1 MFKFHVK
8 SGDFAEAMRKISIAI
23 PASAPKGGNDCIK
36 MVCYKNVKSVNKPIG
51 ILAAFDGKTQS
62 VSPFEIHDVSSEEQ
76 EIVVHISGKQALAA
90 ANAYAALEAGLEI
103 TIDKEVKISG
113 AGSKVTLQLGQ
124 EIVSLKADD
133 KWDIRIEAD
142 KEEFVNF
149 INFAASCYGE
159 EKGSRG
165 LHCVGIRLDEEK
177 KTMTA
182 VSSNGT
188 RCAYAETNRFTFCAA
203 KKKGKAEAKKEEEQK
218 ETNRQATVVIEG
230 KLLRNAVKNLVQKK
244 VTIGISDKKIQI
256 KSGTDVVIIL
266 TQEIPFPMDAVLE
279 VIKKCEKKGVWK
291 AKLSN
296 VFQALA
302 IYEIT
307 MEKPWV
313 EINKKGDTQIC
324 LQGKD
329 ELTTASIVCAQ
340 EGDVQ
345 RVVVDEREL
354 KNALSVFA
362 KDQEILVEMN
372 SADMPITIRQHEED
386 PNRIIV
392 LPIAGE

>member
-8 SGDFAEAMRKISIAI
+8 SQDFAEAMRKISIAI
-23 PASAPKGGNDCIK
+23 PASTPKGGNDGIK
-36 MVCYKNVKSVNKPIG
+36 MVCYKNVKGINKAIG
-51 ILAAFDGKTQS
+51 ILASFDGKIQS
-62 VSPFEIHDVSSEEQ
+62 VSPFEIYDVSSEEQ
-76 EIVVHISGKQALAA
+76 EIVVHISGKQALAT
-90 ANAYAALEAGLEI
+90 ANAYAALDASLEV
-103 TIDKEVKISG
+103 TIDKEVRISG

-133 KWDIRIEAD
+133 KWAMGIEAD
-142 KEEFVNF
+142 REEFVKF
-149 INFAASCYGE
+149 INFASSCYGE

-165 LHCVGIRLDEEK
+165 LHCVGIRIDKEK

-188 RCAYAETNRFTFCAA
+188 RCAYAETNRFSFCTT
-203 KKKGKAEAKKEEEQK
+203 KKKGKADTKKDEEQSR
-218 ETNRQATVVIEG
+218 ENSQVTVVIEG

-244 VTIGISDKKIQI
+244 VTVWINDKKVHI
-256 KSGTDVVIIL
+256 KSGSDAVIIL
-266 TQEIPFPMDAVLE
+266 TQEIPFPMDAVLD
-279 VIKKCEKKGVWK
+279 VVKKCKRKGAWK

-307 MEKPWV
+307 MEKPWL

-340 EGDVQ
+340 EGDVKK
-345 RVVVDEREL
+345 VVVDEKEL
-354 KNALSVFA
+354 KKALSVFA
-362 KDQEILVEMN
+362 KDQEILVEMQ
-372 SADMPITIRQHEED
+372 SEDRPIVARLHEED
-386 PNRIIV
+386 PNRVIV
-392 LPIAGE
+392 FPIAGE

>member
-8 SGDFAEAMRKISIAI
+8 SQDFAEAMRKISIAI
-23 PASAPKGGNDCIK
+23 PASTPKGGNDGIK
-36 MVCYKNVKSVNKPIG
+36 LVCYKNVQGKNKSLG
-51 ILAAFDGKTQS
+51 ILAAFDGKIQS

-76 EIVVHISGKQALAA
+76 EIVVHISGKQALAT
-90 ANAYAALEAGLEI
+90 ANAYAALDASLEV

-124 EIVSLKADD
+124 EIVSLRADD
-133 KWDIRIEAD
+133 KWAVEIEAD
-142 KEEFVNF
+142 GEAFINF
-149 INFAASCYGE
+149 INFASSCYGE

-165 LHCVGIRLDEEK
+165 LHCVGIRIDKEK
-177 KTMTA
+177 KAMTA

-188 RCAYAETNRFTFCAA
+188 RCAYAETKQFSIGSMSR
-203 KKKGKAEAKKEEEQK
+203 KGKKGTKKDEEQNEDNK
-218 ETNRQATVVIEG
+218 QVTVVIEG

-244 VTIGISDKKIQI
+244 VTVRISDKKVHI
-256 KSGTDVVIIL
+256 KSGSDAVVIL
-266 TQEIPFPMDAVLE
+266 TQEIPFPMDAVLD
-279 VIKKCEKKGVWK
+279 VVKKCERKGAWK
-291 AKLSN
+291 ARLSN

-307 MEKPWV
+307 MEKPWL

-345 RVVVDEREL
+345 KVVVDEKEL

-362 KDQEILVEMN
+362 KDQEILVEMQ
-372 SADMPITIRQHEED
+372 SADKPIVIRLHEED

-392 LPIAGE
+392 FPIAGE